1 MNYLP
6 KSQVVTNQYSSGN
19 EFTLNGSDYVGPY
32 YKTSTGEVYT
42 GKTPSDPNSTKL
54 EQYQPG
60 VTDTEANT
68 PNSVPLS
75 GSQEIY
81 PTSYNEYY
89 YQYQNALKQ
98 PFRYKASLP
107 PIPSVT
113 FPTEKQYEVG
123 EFQRFFLKKN
133 NESKYIEVSKD
144 TFNLFT
150 EQDSS
155 VQWELYSPIRINW
168 ELTGAFVDV
177 FKVNRNTVRL
187 IEQEY
192 NLYGFYASFREKFAK
207 YYNFNEGEGL
217 FTDGSEFVNRRT
229 RKPYRGFYH
238 VHPSKGPM
246 IGKNHIDSPHDYLD
260 LLEDED
266 VGSSIRANIPS
277 RRSGGY

>member
-1 MNYLP
+1 MYLLL
-6 KSQVVTNQYSSGN
+6 G
-19 EFTLNGSDYVGPY
+19 
-32 YKTSTGEVYT
+32 
-42 GKTPSDPNSTKL
+42 
-54 EQYQPG
+54 
-60 VTDTEANT
+60 
-68 PNSVPLS
+68 
-75 GSQEIY
+75 
-81 PTSYNEYY
+81 
-89 YQYQNALKQ
+89 
-98 PFRYKASLP
+98 
-107 PIPSVT
+107 
-113 FPTEKQYEVG
+113 
-123 EFQRFFLKKN
+123 
-133 NESKYIEVSKD
+133 
-144 TFNLFT
+144 
-150 EQDSS
+150 
-155 VQWELYSPIRINW
+155 SPIRINW

-192 NLYGFYASFREKFAK
+192 SLYGFYASFREKFAK

-246 IGKNHIDSPHDYLD
+246 IGKNHINSPHDYLD